1 MDVLSEV
8 LRVVRLSGVV
18 HLRGEFTRPWALLS
32 SSESLASRLGLA
44 SGSITPFHVVVSG
57 AGRVCCRDL
66 PAINIETGDVIV
78 FPRGDRHVMSSG
90 SGLAPT
96 PMKDIYPRPSRDHIA
111 VVNHG
116 GPGEA
121 DRYICGYL
129 HSDQRFNPLLASL
142 PTLICIRSRNETV
155 TLEAIA
161 DGAPN
166 GQIVVHAHE
175 AKWWRA
181 SLHYLISEATVP
193 GPGNHAVLAR
203 LTELLF
209 MEVVRWHL
217 RYFTEGRQG
226 WLAAL
231 DDKQIGRAIT
241 LLHAEPARP
250 WTVDELAQRVA
261 MSRAAF
267 AKRFVELVGE
277 SPMQYLA
284 GWRMHLA
291 RHLLRDSTLGIC
303 EIAGRVGYDSEA
315 AFNRAFRRI
324 VGTPPATWRRD
335 GLRSDTN
342 PSDSRAAALNA

>member
-1 MDVLSEV
+1 MDVLSGV

-44 SGSITPFHVVVSG
+44 SGAITPFHVVVSG

-142 PTLICIRSRNETV
+142 PTLICIRSRH
-155 TLEAIA
+155 
-161 DGAPN
+161 D
-166 GQIVVHAHE
+166 
-175 AKWWRA
+175 
-181 SLHYLISEATVP
+181 
-193 GPGNHAVLAR
+193 
-203 LTELLF
+203 
-209 MEVVRWHL
+209 
-217 RYFTEGRQG
+217 
-226 WLAAL
+226 
-231 DDKQIGRAIT
+231 
-241 LLHAEPARP
+241 
-250 WTVDELAQRVA
+250 
-261 MSRAAF
+261 
-267 AKRFVELVGE
+267 
-277 SPMQYLA
+277 
-284 GWRMHLA
+284 
-291 RHLLRDSTLGIC
+291 
-303 EIAGRVGYDSEA
+303 
-315 AFNRAFRRI
+315 
-324 VGTPPATWRRD
+324 
-335 GLRSDTN
+335 
-342 PSDSRAAALNA
+342 